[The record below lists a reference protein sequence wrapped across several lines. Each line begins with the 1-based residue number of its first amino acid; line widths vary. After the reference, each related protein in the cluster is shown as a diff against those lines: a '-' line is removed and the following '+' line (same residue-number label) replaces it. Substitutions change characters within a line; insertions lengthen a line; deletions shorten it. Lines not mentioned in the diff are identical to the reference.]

1 MCTRRSLPHRR
12 SALFQNRLTP
22 PADASRSQTPHR
34 LMISSQHRNGP
45 GQQNLV
51 ALARSPQVPR
61 RFGQFQRRRPRRP
74 HRRTPQQHER
84 RDPEQQPSCRN
95 FHAEE
100 KDYQKQP
107 WEPPGVNTA
116 SVGSGQLAWNQP
128 PGNSRLASEPRSL
141 VVPNAALF
149 IAAEGI
155 SAFSAVARPRMASR
169 PTLGFP
175 LCSLCRLW
183 FSL

>member
-1 MCTRRSLPHRR
+1 VWLRATRPLGFRLGSTGMCTRRSLPHRR

-34 LMISSQHRNGP
+34 LMISSKHRNGP
-45 GQQNLV
+45 GEQNVV
-51 ALARSPQVPR
+51 ALARSPQVR
-61 RFGQFQRRRPRRP
+61 RRLRQFQRRRPRRP
-74 HRRTPQQHER
+74 HRRTPHQHER

-128 PGNSRLASEPRSL
+128 RGTADSCRNHEALSFKRRVFHRGGRNLSLLSSRAPA
-141 VVPNAALF
+141 N
-149 IAAEGI
+149 G
-155 SAFSAVARPRMASR
+155 
-169 PTLGFP
+169 
-175 LCSLCRLW
+175 
-183 FSL
+183 